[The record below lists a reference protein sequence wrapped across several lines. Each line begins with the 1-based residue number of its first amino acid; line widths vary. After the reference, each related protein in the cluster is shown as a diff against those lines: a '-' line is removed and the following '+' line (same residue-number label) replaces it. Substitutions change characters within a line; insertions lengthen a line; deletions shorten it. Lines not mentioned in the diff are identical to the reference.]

1 MEKPG
6 VDKDGNAIW
15 NPDGERERY
24 AEHQR
29 ETLGAE
35 RIFVAATQMML
46 DKGLIKEGSSVSPE
60 EVYDWLQWLNLT
72 QLRKLSRI
80 AKSLIEVEETLH

>member
-15 NPDGERERY
+15 NPDGERQRY
-24 AEHQR
+24 AERQLG
-29 ETLGAE
+29 TLGAD
-35 RIFVAATQMML
+35 RIFVAATQLML
-46 DKGLIKEGSSVSPE
+46 HKGLIQDGSSVGPE
-60 EVYDWLQWLNLT
+60 EVYDWLQWLNLA

-80 AKSLIEVEETLH
+80 AKSLIEVEVTLH